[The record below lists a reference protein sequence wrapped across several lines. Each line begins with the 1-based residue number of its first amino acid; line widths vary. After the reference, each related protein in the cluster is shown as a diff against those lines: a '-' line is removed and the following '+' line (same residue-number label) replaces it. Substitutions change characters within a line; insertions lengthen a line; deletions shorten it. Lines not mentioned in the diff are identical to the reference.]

1 MTATAQRQTI
11 RTNTMATPESAAK
24 RLNEVFTQVNQRID
38 AVAKR
43 RIVEFDYVAASPV
56 FPINLDG
63 PGFPVRGVVVMRIF
77 QLDAPTTPLGAGVID
92 WVPTESGVAIYNLT
106 GVSAGSSYRI
116 ALEMIG

>member
-1 MTATAQRQTI
+1 
-11 RTNTMATPESAAK
+11 MAVLLTTDPCGVPFS
-24 RLNEVFTQVNQRID
+24 RIE
-38 AVAKR
+38 
-43 RIVEFDYVAASPV
+43 IPPV
-56 FPINLDG
+56 RLDG